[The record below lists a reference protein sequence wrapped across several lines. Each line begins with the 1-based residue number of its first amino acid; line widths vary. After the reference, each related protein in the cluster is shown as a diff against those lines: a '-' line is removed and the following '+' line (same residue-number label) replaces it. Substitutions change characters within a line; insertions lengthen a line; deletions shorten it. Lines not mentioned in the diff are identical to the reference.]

1 MWKYIQRKWLQT
13 MPMGLGGRKRVLLIG
28 LSPRQK
34 HYTPLDI
41 YTLGSGTHFSQTEHY
56 TPLYVHNAHT
66 KSAFL
71 PDRNTTLH

>member
-1 MWKYIQRKWLQT
+1 MVADNANGIR
-13 MPMGLGGRKRVLLIG
+13 GEERVLLIG

-34 HYTPLDI
+34 
-41 YTLGSGTHFSQTEHY
+41 HY